1 MANKIQKT
9 LTLEKKSIKILT
21 EIKSQYQLE
30 TCRTIYESK
39 IVDIALQE
47 LYRNLG
53 FETEP
58 TNAIKYLMKFMPIA
72 AGDDDG
78 E

>member
-58 TNAIKYLMKFMPIA
+58 NKAIEYLMKFMPIT